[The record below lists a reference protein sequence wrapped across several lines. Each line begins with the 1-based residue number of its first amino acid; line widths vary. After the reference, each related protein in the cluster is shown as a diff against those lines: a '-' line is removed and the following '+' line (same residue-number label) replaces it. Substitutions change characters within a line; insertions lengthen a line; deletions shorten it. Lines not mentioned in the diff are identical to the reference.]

1 MDDDLPGVIIWWR
14 IKDHWFEA
22 VVREADAEDV
32 TTRACN
38 GRWDEFEMAEFEP

>member
-1 MDDDLPGVIIWWR
+1 MDDDLPGVVVRFR
-14 IKDHWFEA
+14 IKDQWFEA
-22 VVREADAEDV
+22 VVPERDVESV